1 MSTLS
6 VIIPTYNEI
15 DYIEDAVKSVD
26 FADQII
32 VIDSFSTDGTKEKAL
47 SLGCTVLERKFDNF
61 SNQKNHAI
69 AHAIGDWVLFIDGD
83 ERVTPKLKL
92 EILAAIHHG
101 KHSGYKINFPHFYMN
116 RFLYHK
122 VDRVVRLVKNKG
134 IHFTGDVHEKLHV
147 EGSVG
152 QLKNFMI
159 HYTYKGFFHL
169 LQKKDSYAW
178 FQANTSV
185 KKGKKATYFHL
196 FFKPLYRFFSFYILK
211 RGFMD
216 GVPGLALASVNAY
229 GVFSRYAKMILI
241 QKGLK

>member
-47 SLGCTVLERKFDNF
+47 SLGCTVLQRKFDNF

-69 AHAIGDWVLFIDGD
+69 SHVTGDWVLFIDGD

-92 EILAAIHHG
+92 EILAAIHSG

-178 FQANTSV
+178 FQANTSI

-196 FFKPLYRFFSFYILK
+196 FFKPLYRFFSSYILK